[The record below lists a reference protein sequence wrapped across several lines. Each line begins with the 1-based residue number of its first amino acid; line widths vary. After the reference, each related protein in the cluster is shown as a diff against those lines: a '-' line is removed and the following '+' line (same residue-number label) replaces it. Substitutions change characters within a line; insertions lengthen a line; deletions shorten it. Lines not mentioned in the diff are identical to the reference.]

1 MYIQTMT
8 TAEILGE
15 YDKDLPQILS
25 VCDAKQTKV
34 DKIIRRSALF
44 PVYLHSSVRSKRGND
59 WLLLFE
65 ARSKKE
71 IGDNCRITLISTFDS
86 THGRYAIMW
95 TTIKDRPVHIIFQP
109 HFFGRYA
116 KRAGIDLS
124 GMELIHR
131 YFKLNNSF
139 GFTTQ
144 KEQYDNK
151 IYLNAYGS
159 SSEGI
164 ALGYWLNSERPAIF
178 FKTFITYDMCK
189 GQQIESFAQ
198 ADEIRKEIHEL

>member
-8 TAEILGE
+8 TAEILEE

-25 VCDAKQTKV
+25 ICDAKQTKI

-65 ARSKKE
+65 AHSKKE
-71 IGDNCRITLISTFDS
+71 TGDNCRITLISTFD
-86 THGRYAIMW
+86 TAHGRYAIMW
-95 TTIKDRPVHIIFQP
+95 ITIQERPVYIIFQP

-116 KRAGIDLS
+116 QRAGIDFS

-164 ALGYWLNSERPAIF
+164 ALGYWLNSEKSAIL
-178 FKTFITYDMCK
+178 FKTFIRFWNYRNH
-189 GQQIESFAQ
+189 
-198 ADEIRKEIHEL
+198 IRNC